1 MGRKNGTIKSY
12 NFNKG
17 YGFITTE
24 DGTELFVSYRS
35 IEGNGYIVLREGQ
48 KVSFDV
54 ETGQRGLE
62 AVRVR
67 VLD

>member
-24 DGTELFVSYRS
+24 DGTELFVSYPS
-35 IEGNGYIVLREGQ
+35 IKETRQ
-48 KVSFDV
+48 KKILF
-54 ETGQRGLE
+54 
-62 AVRVR
+62 
-67 VLD
+67 

>member
-24 DGTELFVSYRS
+24 DKTELFVSYRS
-35 IEGNGYIVLREGQ
+35 IEGNGYAALREGQ

-54 ETGQRGLE
+54 ETGQKGLE

>member
-12 NFNKG
+12 NFNEG
-17 YGFITTE
+17 YGFITAE
-24 DGTELFVSYRS
+24 DETELFVSYRS
-35 IEGNGYIVLREGQ
+35 IEGNGYAVLREGQ

-54 ETGQRGLE
+54 ETGQNGLE